1 MDRTVATGTGYIGQ
15 DRPEVARM
23 YESLETC
30 PDDLL
35 LFMHHVPYSY
45 KLHSGKTVVQYIY
58 DSHYEG
64 ADAVAGYARQWKAL
78 KGLVDEQRYN
88 EILVQ
93 LEYQAGQAIVWRDA
107 VTNWFQKASKIAD
120 AKGRV
125 GHYPGR
131 TEAESM
137 ELDGYTVRAFGG
149 PPPAAA
155 PASPTPA
162 PGGPGRGGF
171 TPPPVPE
178 EDASGGKIVVCQGRT
193 EPCTATMKFSGEAG
207 WYTVNV
213 EYFDL
218 AAPVSHY
225 RLFVNKQLV
234 DEWAAALHLPS
245 RRLDSGAS
253 ARRVIP
259 GIALRPGDEI
269 RIEGKPDGQELAALD
284 YVEIT
289 K

>member
-1 MDRTVATGTGYIGQ
+1 
-15 DRPEVARM
+15 
-23 YESLETC
+23 
-30 PDDLL
+30 
-35 LFMHHVPYSY
+35 
-45 KLHSGKTVVQYIY
+45 
-58 DSHYEG
+58 
-64 ADAVAGYARQWKAL
+64 
-78 KGLVDEQRYN
+78 
-88 EILVQ
+88 
-93 LEYQAGQAIVWRDA
+93 
-107 VTNWFQKASKIAD
+107 
-120 AKGRV
+120 
-125 GHYPGR
+125 
-131 TEAESM
+131 
-137 ELDGYTVRAFGG
+137 
-149 PPPAAA
+149 
-155 PASPTPA
+155 
-162 PGGPGRGGF
+162 
-171 TPPPVPE
+171 
-178 EDASGGKIVVCQGRT
+178 
-193 EPCTATMKFSGEAG
+193 MKFSGEAG